1 LAADG
6 IHSVATF
13 SVTFVRPLSGTQIL
27 GDGIAYVPY
36 SARTHYKAMDLLTLG
51 NITVSGGGSVLAAN
65 AVDVN
70 AYFGDVNGDHHLDGV
85 DKGLIANVASTA
97 STGFGAFTLLDPAIL
112 GDLSGDN
119 AVTANSTSLFSNYL
133 LALPVAK
140 IPALPNP
147 PIADSLFT
155 SGNAPAAPAP
165 LFAAAASQSPTS
177 GLVNGNAGG
186 STGGSVLNPWL
197 DWAAVLA
204 DGWDAFKLKSV
215 FRFRR

>member
-27 GDGIAYVPY
+27 GDVIAYVPY
-36 SARTHYKAMDLLTLG
+36 SARIHYKAMDLLTLG
-51 NITVSGGGSVLAAN
+51 NIVVSGGGSVLAAN

-85 DKGLIANVASTA
+85 DKGLIANVASTM
-97 STGFGAFTLLDPAIL
+97 STGFGAFTLLDPAII

-119 AVTANSTSLFSNYL
+119 AVTANSTSLLSNYL
-133 LALPVAK
+133 LGQLVAK

-147 PIADSLFT
+147 PIADNLFG
-155 SGNAPAAPAP
+155 SANAPAAPAHP
-165 LFAAAASQSPTS
+165 FAAAASQPPARS
-177 GLVNGNAGG
+177 GAGG
-186 STGGSVLNPWL
+186 SSAGVLNPWL

-204 DGWDAFKLKSV
+204 DGWNALTWKTVL
-215 FRFRR
+215 RFRR